1 MGTQARADFE
11 DDTYG
16 DFIRFEAVTLVP
28 FEPKLINF
36 SLLRPEQ
43 IDWYNEYNSLI
54 REKVGPRYGD
64 TQCYDMTFITR
75 NLTTLLPT
83 NI

>member
-1 MGTQARADFE
+1 MGVPAEFE

-16 DFIRFEAVTLVP
+16 DFIKFEAVTLVP

-36 SLLRPEQ
+36 TLLRPEQ

-54 REKVGPRYGD
+54 REKVGPR
-64 TQCYDMTFITR
+64 
-75 NLTTLLPT
+75 
-83 NI
+83 